1 MTCCITISCLNLSA
15 SLSAGCVPRRGCA
28 PRRSARRA
36 PRPQRR
42 RRRARSARSA
52 SPSPRRAAR
61 PSRSEWC
68 TVMRIPFAPSQQT
81 EDTHPSAARCCAFSS
96 RREFA
101 SFTTRPSVR
110 RLSHPRPAAAPRGAS
125 RPHATARVD
134 PHGRTTACA
143 RAQRASGAARRG
155 RVTNTVLSASVAHD
169 GRRFAVSLSA
179 SAGVALAR
187 DRGAPRR
194 RARARFASDP
204 HQVGQGLRAQ
214 RRAVPGQEGTHER
227 RRPGAWIR
235 FLCSLRTPVAPPKR
249 GERSHALLLRHPP

>member
-1 MTCCITISCLNLSA
+1 MACCITISCLNLSA

-36 PRPQRR
+36 PRPQRQ

-68 TVMRIPFAPSQQT
+68 TVTRIPFVLSQQT
-81 EDTHPSAARCCAFSS
+81 EDTHPSATRCCAFSS

-155 RVTNTVLSASVAHD
+155 QVTNTVLSASVAHD
-169 GRRFAVSLSA
+169 GRRFAVSLGIGRRRSRSRSRSA
-179 SAGVALAR
+179 TPPRARALRKRSAPSRSRPSRSAAG
-187 DRGAPRR
+187 
-194 RARARFASDP
+194 RARARRHA
-204 HQVGQGLRAQ
+204 RAPPT
-214 RRAVPGQEGTHER
+214 RRVDS
-227 RRPGAWIR
+227 
-235 FLCSLRTPVAPPKR
+235 FSLLSPNAPVAPPKR
-249 GERSHALLLRHPP
+249 GERSRALLLRHPP